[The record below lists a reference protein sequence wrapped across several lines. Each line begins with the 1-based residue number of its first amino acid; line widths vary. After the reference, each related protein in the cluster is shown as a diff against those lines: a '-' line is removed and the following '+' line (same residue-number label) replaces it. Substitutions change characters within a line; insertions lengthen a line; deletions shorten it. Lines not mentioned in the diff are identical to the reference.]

1 MQFDWDDAMRGTI
14 GLGVAGNFAGHL
26 EQAGEASDFRD
37 LQIADAT
44 APKGV
49 FPFYVPGEG
58 EHFLHCMP
66 VSSTRLQLGSAE
78 EKHQPEP
85 EVALLCDLAYDNG
98 RVRSVV
104 PRFAMAHDDCSI
116 RRPGAKKI
124 SEKKNWGPCSKGTA
138 EHGIEIDRFA
148 PGGILDRFR
157 LASFLL
163 RDGTLHEY
171 GIDSPLTGYS
181 YFGPRL
187 LDWLVDRLAGQA
199 DEGPLEDL
207 PAWLERAGRPER
219 ALISIGATRYTELGE
234 TTFLEPGDAAIVVL
248 YDADRHERDAVL
260 AFAREGAPADT
271 AGLSLLRQ
279 TVD

>member
-1 MQFDWDDAMRGTI
+1 MDFDWDETMRGTI

-37 LQIADAT
+37 LEIADAS

-49 FPFYVPGEG
+49 FPFYVPGDD
-58 EHFLHCMP
+58 EHFLHTMP
-66 VSSTRLQLGSAE
+66 VSSDRLVLGSDD

-85 EVALLCDLAYDNG
+85 EVALLCDLDYADG
-98 RVRSVV
+98 RVCAIA

-116 RRPGAKKI
+116 RRPGARKI

-138 EHGIEIDRFA
+138 RRGIEIDRFDE
-148 PGGILDRFR
+148 GGVLDRYR
-157 LASFLL
+157 LASYLL

-171 GIDSPLTGYS
+171 GIDSPLVGYS
-181 YFGPRL
+181 YYGPRL
-187 LDWLVDRLAGQA
+187 VAWLVERLASQR

-207 PAWLERAGRPER
+207 PAWLERAGHPRR

-234 TTFLEPGDAAIVVL
+234 TTFLERGDAAIVAL
-248 YDADRHERDAVL
+248 YDAERHDADAVRG
-260 AFAREGAPADT
+260 FARAEDEPDVP
-271 AGLSLLRQ
+271 GLSLLRQ
-279 TVD
+279 TVV